1 MNTEPLGRI
10 PWLALGTLWLAY
22 AFLGWYLAVHHI
34 IWLIGATVIA
44 VMLTTIGKGTPL
56 LKQLSWFSFQSLF
69 ITIAISLAISLCL
82 ILFVSDFQ
90 FLGLI
95 FLPVVATFWA
105 DLEMRSAQFEQH
117 QILLWFAAIAGLG
130 IGLGEVIDLFL
141 IPSIPY

>member
-1 MNTEPLGRI
+1 MNTEPLGKI
-10 PWLALGTLWLAY
+10 PWLALGILWLAY
-22 AFLGWYLAVHHI
+22 VLLGWHLAEHHI
-34 IWLIGATVIA
+34 VWLVGAAVIA
-44 VMLTTIGKGTPL
+44 VMLTTAGKGTPL
-56 LKQLSWFSFQSLF
+56 LKQLSWFSSQGLF
-69 ITIAISLAISLCL
+69 RTVAVSLAITLCV

-95 FLPVVATFWA
+95 FLPVAATFWA

-130 IGLGEVIDLFL
+130 IGLGEIIDLFL